1 MKRILRGLPFSSS
14 HLRGIFPRSNLKI
27 NIHSN
32 CSNIYFRT
40 ICSSDTSNVQ
50 VSNITPVAHI
60 EKSHTT
66 LYPNLILRAR
76 SGDQVFFTSVHP
88 NLVLQIPKNSTM
100 ASHLYCHHFS
110 QKLSFP
116 SFLPKTNSSF
126 TLLPTISLRYPCR
139 PFAVSVSSHGHGGG
153 GSGTISFTW
162 DDVSRLSNSPGNHS
176 SDLQGFFDKVK
187 LCNRNSEKKNE
198 FMPFVMENQI
208 VGYVHNGFA
217 DHLRAFRNVFVFPKD
232 NSYGSHFGCHV
243 TLHPLLK
250 TPEDRTAAFAEVVK
264 SLGEELIP
272 GIRNELY
279 PVVSSFGTSI
289 FFSMERA
296 AAPYFGIK
304 AYGVHMNGYVES
316 NGQKFLWIGKRSEEK
331 STFPGMLDHLV
342 AGGLPHGI
350 SCGENLVKECKEEA
364 GIPESFST
372 QAIPVGA
379 VSYMDIDRYRFKRD
393 VLFCYDLKLPE
404 SFIPSNEDG
413 EVESFRLVPI
423 SEVANIIRR
432 TSFFKTNCNV
442 VIIDFLIRHGY
453 IKPEEFGYLEL
464 LQSLR
469 SGDCS

>member
-1 MKRILRGLPFSSS
+1 
-14 HLRGIFPRSNLKI
+14 
-27 NIHSN
+27 
-32 CSNIYFRT
+32 
-40 ICSSDTSNVQ
+40 
-50 VSNITPVAHI
+50 
-60 EKSHTT
+60 
-66 LYPNLILRAR
+66 
-76 SGDQVFFTSVHP
+76 
-88 NLVLQIPKNSTM
+88 M

-110 QKLSFP
+110 QKLSFS

-139 PFAVSVSSHGHGGG
+139 PFAVSVSSHGDGGG

-162 DDVSRLSNSPGNHS
+162 DDVSRVSNSPGNDS

-232 NSYGSHFGCHV
+232 NSYGTHFGCHV
-243 TLHPLLK
+243 TLHPVLK

-279 PVVSSFGTSI
+279 PVVSSFGSSI

-316 NGQKFLWIGKRSEEK
+316 NGQKFLWIGRRSEKK
-331 STFPGMLDHLV
+331 STYPGMLDHLV

-364 GIPESFST
+364 RIPESFST

-379 VSYMDIDRYRFKRD
+379 VSYMDINRYRFKRD

-432 TSFFKTNCNV
+432 TSFFKANCNV

-453 IKPEEFGYLEL
+453 IKPEDFGYLEL

-469 SGDCS
+469 SGDCLI